1 MPLRIFFEQSRWYNK
16 NSIHMKG
23 SVFMNI
29 SLKEAA
35 ARLLEA
41 ERLVITAHYNPDGDA
56 LGSSLALYQMLVR
69 LGKDVRILIN

>member
-1 MPLRIFFEQSRWYNK
+1 
-16 NSIHMKG
+16 
-23 SVFMNI
+23 MNI

-56 LGSSLALYQMLVR
+56 LGSSLALYQVLVPWFPR
-69 LGKDVRILIN
+69 ASW